1 MTREYP
7 IAPIV
12 GVGAVIVRDNHVLLV
27 RRGNE
32 PNRGLWSIP
41 GGAVE
46 LGETLAQAATREVR
60 EECRLEIE
68 AQGVLSTFELIERDE
83 QDKVRYHYVL
93 IDLATR
99 YVGGQAAAGTDALDA
114 HWVTEDEL
122 DTLDIVPRL
131 VPLLRAALHEAQ
143 KSKQRANPENRARSS
158 PDAQLRIS

>member
-68 AQGVLSTFELIERDE
+68 AQGVLSTFELIQRDE

-99 YVGGQAAAGTDALDA
+99 YVGGQATAASDALDA
-114 HWVTEDEL
+114 HWATEDEL

-131 VPLLRAALHEAQ
+131 LPLLHAALQEASRSQ
-143 KSKQRANPENRARSS
+143 QQTSPEGRPRSPETRSS
-158 PDAQLRIS
+158 

>member
-12 GVGAVIVRDNHVLLV
+12 GVGAVIVRDNRVLLV

-60 EECRLEIE
+60 EECRLEIK
-68 AQGVLSTFELIERDE
+68 AQGVLSTFELIQRDE

-93 IDLATR
+93 IDLAAR
-99 YVGGQAAAGTDALDA
+99 YVGGQTTAGTDALDA
-114 HWVTEDEL
+114 HWATEDEL

-131 VPLLRAALHEAQ
+131 LPLLHAALQEASRSQ
-143 KSKQRANPENRARSS
+143 QGTSPEDRPES
-158 PDAQLRIS
+158 PGDA